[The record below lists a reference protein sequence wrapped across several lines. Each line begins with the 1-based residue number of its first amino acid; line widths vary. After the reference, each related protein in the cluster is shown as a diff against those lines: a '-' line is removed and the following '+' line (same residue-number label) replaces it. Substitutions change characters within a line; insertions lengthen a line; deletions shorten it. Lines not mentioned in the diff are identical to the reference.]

1 MNAPQKPGPIK
12 SFVIRHWPEL
22 RLRTLLFGALLF
34 GAALPTTAALLV
46 LRPPPVLLEALWDE
60 RHGLIIAA
68 IIVVALLMLLSA
80 TLARTIV
87 GPVERLSEASRNL
100 AVGKGEVPDD
110 PSLKVTEIQQL
121 YADFRTMEEA
131 IERRSRYL
139 RDFAA
144 SVSHEFKTPLAG
156 ISGAIELLEDHGGS
170 MTDAERHTFLSNM
183 QADSERLSRLVK
195 RMMELA
201 KADMQW
207 DSKDAAAN
215 VVATLRRVADGFDKN
230 GFATEVAV
238 DHDILVALDSD
249 ALAAIA
255 TTLIENA
262 KQAGATRVVVSGDAA
277 QLTFMDNGPGI
288 APTDQTRIFEPFFTS
303 KRSTGGTGLGLA
315 IARSLA
321 EAQGGRLDLAGSD
334 GGGTCFALS
343 FRR

>member
-1 MNAPQKPGPIK
+1 MTTPDAPGPIK
-12 SFVIRHWPEL
+12 AFIIRHWPEL
-22 RLRTLLFGALLF
+22 RLRTLLFGALLL
-34 GAALPTTAALLV
+34 GAALPTTAALLI
-46 LRPPPVLLEALWDE
+46 LRPPPVLLEALWEE
-60 RHGLIIAA
+60 RHGLAVAA
-68 IIVVALLMLLSA
+68 VIVVALLMLLAA

-100 AVGKGEVPDD
+100 AAGRGEVPDD

-170 MTDAERHTFLSNM
+170 MSDADRQRFLSNM
-183 QADSERLSRLVK
+183 QEDSERLSRLVK

-201 KADMQW
+201 KADMQVEVGTERT
-207 DSKDAAAN
+207 DAA
-215 VVATLRRVADGFDKN
+215 ATLRRVADGLARDD
-230 GFATEVAV
+230 FAVEVA
-238 DHDILVALDSD
+238 LVAQMMAAMDSE

-255 TTLIENA
+255 TTLIENSR
-262 KQAGATRVVVSGDAA
+262 QAGASRMRISADGGALLFA
-277 QLTFMDNGPGI
+277 DNGPGI
-288 APTDQTRIFEPFFTS
+288 VPADQPRIFEPFFTN
-303 KRSTGGTGLGLA
+303 KRSAGGTGLGLA

-321 EAQGGRLDLAGSD
+321 EAQGARLTLKGSD
-334 GGGTCFALS
+334 ADGTVFALE
-343 FRR
+343 FRG